1 MQRVPRNDNRRHS
14 STITVAILEEPARVE
29 TILRDSDLRV
39 DTYKSGGKGGQSA
52 QKNDTAVR
60 ITHLPTGLVAACEQE
75 RSQWR
80 NLQLA
85 KRVVAAR
92 LNALERQSASAGRN
106 QSRRAQFGG
115 AERSER
121 VWTWQFQRDQV
132 THHPTGRRWKI
143 TALENRAP
151 L

>member
-1 MQRVPRNDNRRHS
+1 M
-14 STITVAILEEPARVE
+14 
-29 TILRDSDLRV
+29 DSDIRV
-39 DTYKSGGKGGQSA
+39 DTYRSGGHGGQNA

-60 ITHLPTGLVAACEQE
+60 LTHVPTGMVVTCEQE

-85 KRVVAAR
+85 KRVLAAR
-92 LNALERQSASAGRN
+92 LADQLRHSAHAERN

-121 VWTWQFQRDQV
+121 VWTWQYQRDQV
-132 THHPTGRRWKI
+132 THHPTGRRWRISSLK
-143 TALENRAP
+143 EAP
-151 L
+151 GA